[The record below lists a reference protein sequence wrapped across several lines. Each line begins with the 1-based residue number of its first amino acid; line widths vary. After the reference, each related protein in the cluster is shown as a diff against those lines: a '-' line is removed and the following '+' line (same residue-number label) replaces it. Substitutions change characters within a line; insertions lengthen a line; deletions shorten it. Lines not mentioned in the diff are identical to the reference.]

1 MVTHPMRSLLFGVA
15 PHDIGSFVGVA
26 AMLMALATVAI
37 LIPTRHALHAS
48 PVDAL
53 RES

>member
-1 MVTHPMRSLLFGVA
+1 MVTYSMRSLLFGVA

-26 AMLMALATVAI
+26 ALLMALATVATV
-37 LIPTRHALHAS
+37 IPTRHALHAS

-53 RES
+53 GES